1 MLPLYN
7 LLVSAGFGS
16 HRVSKMLV
24 TIQNL
29 TPIIAAGMYPDSR
42 VIRNPLSIMGV
53 KECCLPEWLAVQLAG

>member
-29 TPIIAAGMYPDSR
+29 PPIIAAGMYPDSR
-42 VIRNPLSIMGV
+42 VIRISLVDYGGKRMLSS
-53 KECCLPEWLAVQLAG
+53 